1 MSSQEI
7 SGPFKV
13 RNNRS
18 ELGDELAIVNGNLSF
33 TGVSKSIVLDSFT
46 NSSNLTFNKGKGNY
60 SLNPSISVNS
70 INIANTPI
78 NDTHAAT
85 VGYVKN
91 YVQGLDVKE
100 SVRVA
105 TTGEITLSGLLQMV
119 DGEYLVAGD
128 RVLVKD
134 HSYANAKDNGIYLAN
149 SGAWTRALD
158 FNEPHEVQGAFVF
171 VEQGINNAAKGFV
184 QVSSAPVPIGSGP
197 LLFTQFNGTSQVIK
211 DLINSKLAS
220 NATEFGGNAATA
232 TKLTT
237 ARAIGGV
244 NFDGSAAIDLPG
256 VNSEGN
262 QNTTGS
268 AAKLT
273 TARAIGGVNFDG
285 SAAIDLPGV
294 NIAGNQDTSGNA
306 ATASAA
312 KPNSDLEITLNA
324 KLNKSVFDTS
334 FSTITIS
341 NATPSDAGV
350 TGKIVFN
357 TTNNVLYIYTGS
369 GWQSVVAPQA

>member
-306 ATASAA
+306 ATASDA
-312 KPNSDLEITLNA
+312 KPNSTLESTLNA
-324 KLNKSVFDTS
+324 KMNKSVFDSS

-341 NATPSDAGV
+341 NATPSDTSV

>member
-85 VGYVKN
+85 VGYVKQF
-91 YVQGLDVKE
+91 VQGLDAKE
-100 SVRVA
+100 SVKCA
-105 TTGEITLSGLLQMV
+105 TTGELALLFGSQTV
-119 DGEYLVAGD
+119 DGVNLVGGE

-134 HSYANAKDNGIYLAN
+134 QTNKTQNGIYLAN
-149 SGAWTRALD
+149 SAGNWSRAAD

-171 VEQGINNAAKGFV
+171 VEQGSQNAAKGFV
-184 QVSSAPVPIGSGP
+184 QVSAAPVTIGSGP
-197 LLFTQFNGTSQVIK
+197 LLFTQFNGTNPAIN
-211 DLINSKLAS
+211 DLINGKLAS
-220 NATEFGGNAATA
+220 NATDFSGNAATA
-232 TKLTT
+232 TKLKT

-244 NFDGSAAIDLPG
+244 NFDGSADIDLPG

-262 QNTTGS
+262 QNTSGS

-285 SAAIDLPGV
+285 SADIDLPGV

-341 NATPSDAGV
+341 NATPSDTSV